1 MNRSLSE
8 KEGRGSS
15 TFTNRVR
22 WRFDIKKT
30 AELFVLARTQDAG
43 QVKLKM
49 RLERGKASLEG
60 L

>member
-15 TFTNRVR
+15 TFTELGRGLILR
-22 WRFDIKKT
+22 RQQRF
-30 AELFVLARTQDAG
+30 ALAKTQDAG

-49 RLERGKASLEG
+49 RLEMGKASLEG